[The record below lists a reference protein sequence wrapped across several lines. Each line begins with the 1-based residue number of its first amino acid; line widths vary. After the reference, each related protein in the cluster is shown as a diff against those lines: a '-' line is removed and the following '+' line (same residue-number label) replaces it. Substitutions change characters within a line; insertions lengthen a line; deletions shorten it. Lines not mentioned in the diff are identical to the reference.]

1 MKKTILTVFGIL
13 LIIAVWYFFIKSHD
27 YQVNFTIKALPGTI
41 NQSVK
46 TWNRQLNSEFPIVQ
60 SSLTEFQQKLKF
72 SDSVHTYNWNISMLN
87 DSVSKVKIYARDDI
101 HSYTNKLLIPFVDTD
116 FEKRTRK
123 SILDFSGKLKEH
135 LNKFKVT
142 IVGEEDLKSTFCA
155 YIQVKGTQYEK
166 ANGMMLNYP
175 LLDGILSEN
184 KVQLNG
190 MPFVEVVDWN
200 MSNDSITYNFCYPVV
215 RSENLPVYPELKY
228 KRFFGKKA
236 LKAIYNGNYI
246 TSDRA
251 WYALLKYARSENI
264 AIKETPIEY
273 FFNNPN
279 MGGNELEWKAEVY
292 LPIEETYED

>member
-46 TWNRQLNSEFPIVQ
+46 TWNRQLKSEFPIVQ
-60 SSLTEFQQKLKF
+60 SSLTELQQKLKF
-72 SDSVHTYNWNISMLN
+72 SDSVHTYNWSISMLN

-200 MSNDSITYNFCYPVV
+200 MSNDSITYNFCYPIV

-251 WYALLKYARSENI
+251 WYALLKYARNENI